1 MQFFFCSC
9 NDHFTIP
16 LLSLQ
21 IILIQRTVRRWLKTK
36 HFFRARRA
44 LWAGRHDSESQEED
58 LDLPEGDEGEGDEED
73 KAPDSHKDSDKVRGG
88 KQNSLQ
94 FPVFLSSRRG
104 KGEKNRIKFE
114 RWGKKIAKT

>member
-1 MQFFFCSC
+1 MHIFFSC

-73 KAPDSHKDSDKVRGG
+73 KAPDSHKDSDKVRG
-88 KQNSLQ
+88 KRKSLQ
-94 FPVFLSSRRG
+94 FPELFLSSRRG
-104 KGEKNRIKFE
+104 KDEKK
-114 RWGKKIAKT
+114 